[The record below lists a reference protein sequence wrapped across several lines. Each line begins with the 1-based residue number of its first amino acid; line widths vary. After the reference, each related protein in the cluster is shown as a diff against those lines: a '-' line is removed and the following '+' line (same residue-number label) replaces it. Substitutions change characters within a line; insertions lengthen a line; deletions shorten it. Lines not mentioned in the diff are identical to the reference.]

1 MIKQG
6 IETFSIKIIV
16 KINTNTESNT
26 EGVNDN
32 NNNEE
37 KDIFTNLQIFK
48 YELETLKRY
57 IFK

>member
-16 KINTNTESNT
+16 KINTNFESNT
-26 EGVNDN
+26 EGVDN

-37 KDIFTNLQIFK
+37 KDIFTNLQDI
-48 YELETLKRY
+48 
-57 IFK
+57 